1 MKKNIYIS
9 ITALGLGLMTFT
21 GCVKDYADP
30 SRATED
36 KIGESTQ
43 GLTGVAVSLQSRY
56 TAGRGSIYNAVTI
69 SGFLTNEITLL
80 NQGNTGE
87 FQLSVGGNT
96 LDGGNTVLTALWSN
110 STKIMFDADYV
121 ISRTNAVPD
130 KGFASGLL
138 GYATIFKSLALGDL
152 AAFWEKVPAATGQ
165 NATFITRNE
174 AYVKIIADI
183 DRALAA
189 ISTNPISSSFTST
202 IPQGIDIPNTLRA
215 LKARY
220 ALYAGNYT
228 LALATAN
235 AVDLSK
241 KSVFLSTSINQN
253 GIFGIVTSTNNVWQP
268 IDDTFGLPI
277 GLQPSADDKR
287 ISFYLSINNTIAP
300 KWRMAGFAASLTS
313 EWPVYLPGEMTLIKA
328 EALAR
333 PTTATQTD
341 LDNALMELNKIQ
353 TKTASQDPLGV
364 GAGLPALA
372 GPMTKDQ
379 ILTEIFRQRSIE
391 MFISGQKLEDSRRFA
406 RPQAERKR
414 NFVNYPF
421 RERDQNPN
429 TPTDPA
435 L

>member
-1 MKKNIYIS
+1 MKKNIHIS
-9 ITALGLGLMTFT
+9 ITALGLALMTFT

-56 TAGRGSIYNAVTI
+56 AAGRGNIYNTITI

-96 LDGGNTVLTALWSN
+96 LDGGNTVITNLWSN

-121 ISRTNAVPD
+121 ISRTNNVPD

-152 AAFWEKVPAATGQ
+152 AAFWERVPASTGQ

-189 ISTNPISSSFTST
+189 ITTNPISSSFTST

-220 ALYAGNYT
+220 ALYAGNNS
-228 LALATAN
+228 LALSSAN

-253 GIFGIVTSTNNVWQP
+253 GIFGAITSSNNVWQP
-268 IDDTFGLPI
+268 IDDTFGLPV
-277 GLQPSADDKR
+277 GLQPASADKR

-313 EWPVYLPGEMTLIKA
+313 EWPVYLPSEMTLIKA

-333 PTTATQTD
+333 PTTATQAD
-341 LDNALMELNKIQ
+341 LDNALIELNKIQ
-353 TKTASQDPLGV
+353 TKKASQDPLGV
-364 GAGLPALA
+364 GADLPALA
-372 GPMTKDQ
+372 SMTKDQ
-379 ILTEIFRQRSIE
+379 IMTEIFRQRSIE
-391 MFISGQKLEDSRRFA
+391 MYISGQKLEDSRRFG